1 MACVHAHADRARA
14 PGRVRRLKP
23 RPAVPTGRRARNP
36 VLERNKKS
44 VGMVPAENEK
54 EYVP

>member
-1 MACVHAHADRARA
+1 MACVHQHADRARA

-23 RPAVPTGRRARNP
+23 RPAVPAGRRARNP
-36 VLERNKKS
+36 ILERNKKTAR
-44 VGMVPAENEK
+44 MVPAENKK